1 MREVIKGVIKDTEWE
16 KLVLK
21 WFTDLGVQIKNPDG
35 TIRNLHDILSDL
47 GNVMYEEDA
56 DSQIKIK
63 IRR

>member
-1 MREVIKGVIKDTEWE
+1 MINIDTTEITKRE
-16 KLVLK
+16 KLFFKLLV
-21 WFTDLGVQIKNPDG
+21 DLGVQAKNPDG

-47 GNVMYEEDA
+47 GDVMYEEDA